1 MKHLK
6 LIFTVFVLT
15 ATLLSCSKKDEG
27 IMTYSV
33 AVKLNYPSGYSAQ
46 NDSVSITLKNTVNNS
61 SFTAFANAKGIA
73 VFTVPTGVYQAS
85 ATGSRPISGVSY
97 NFNGLKDF
105 TVADNWALTDS
116 VKIDLAM
123 SKASQ
128 IIIKELYNG
137 GCTNTTTGGTTVFSR
152 DQYVILYNNSDKPA
166 SLDNLCLGMALP
178 FNSNG
183 STNADYVGGT
193 LSYTDWIPAGMGIWY
208 FSNGIILKPGQQ
220 IVVALANAVDNTS
233 AYANSINFANSDYYC
248 TYDMTQYSSTLYY
261 PSPAGAIPAS
271 HYLKAIRYSGVTATA
286 WTVSSASPAF
296 FIFATNGTT
305 PSTFANDASYTN
317 IYNGSATQVRK
328 KVPVDWVVDA
338 IEVFA
343 QGASTN
349 YKRLVASVDAGSV
362 SLTNQ
367 KGYSLYRNVDKT
379 ATEALKTN
387 AGKLVYNYTG
397 GTTDVVNGTT
407 DPSGIDAEASIKN
420 GARIIY
426 KDTNSSTNDFHQR
439 NKASLRSN

>member
-1 MKHLK
+1 
-6 LIFTVFVLT
+6 
-15 ATLLSCSKKDEG
+15 
-27 IMTYSV
+27 MTYSV

-61 SFTAFANAKGIA
+61 SFTAVTNAKGIA

-85 ATGSRPISGVSY
+85 ATESRPISGVSY

-137 GCTNTTTGGTTVFSR
+137 GCNNTIGGASVTFLK

-193 LSYTDWIPAGMGIWY
+193 LSYTDWVPAGMGIWY

-233 AYANSINFANSDYYC
+233 TYPNSINFANSGYYC
-248 TYDMTQYSSTLYY
+248 TYDMREKETGKLKYPDANFSMRLTYGTVCGANPRDGLIYKSQTTLKGVIEKEDSSNYEFQVSPRLKQLYATQDYGRYAEKGTLYTCFLTSTDITGGNSG
-261 PSPAGAIPAS
+261 SPVINGKGELIGIAFDGNWESLAGNFIYEPQKNRS
-271 HYLKAIRYSGVTATA
+271 VNVDIRYVLF
-286 WTVSSASPAF
+286 V
-296 FIFATNGTT
+296 IDKFA
-305 PSTFANDASYTN
+305 
-317 IYNGSATQVRK
+317 
-328 KVPVDWVVDA
+328 
-338 IEVFA
+338 
-343 QGASTN
+343 
-349 YKRLVASVDAGSV
+349 
-362 SLTNQ
+362 
-367 KGYSLYRNVDKT
+367 
-379 ATEALKTN
+379 
-387 AGKLVYNYTG
+387 
-397 GTTDVVNGTT
+397 
-407 DPSGIDAEASIKN
+407 
-420 GARIIY
+420 
-426 KDTNSSTNDFHQR
+426 
-439 NKASLRSN
+439 KASNIIKELIIR